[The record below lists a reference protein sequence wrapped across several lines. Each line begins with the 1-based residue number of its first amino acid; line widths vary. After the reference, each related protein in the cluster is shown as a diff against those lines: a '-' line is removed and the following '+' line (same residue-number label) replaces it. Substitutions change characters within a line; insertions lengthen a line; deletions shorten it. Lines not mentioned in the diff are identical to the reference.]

1 MTMNAKWEF
10 SRRDALLVA
19 AGGVAAA
26 LTAPG
31 AARADTATVSG
42 LVFEDKDGSGKPGPG
57 NPGLAGVL
65 VSNGKD
71 IAVTDADGRYTLPL
85 PEEAVIFVIKPAGFM
100 PPVDPATNLP
110 RFYRLHQ
117 PDGSP
122 ASLNLT
128 FAGVPPTG
136 PLPPSVDFAL
146 RRLDEPTAF
155 EVVLFTDPQPESDVE
170 VDFIR
175 EDVIEALAGTKAQF
189 GLTSGDIMFDDLS
202 LYDRYNAIIGT
213 IGLPWW
219 NVGGNHDLNFE
230 APDRQRS
237 RETFKRV
244 FGPNYYAFFYSQTL
258 FLMLDDVDYL
268 GTDKTRPHGEGVYEG
283 RLDATQLEFVRN
295 VLTHTP
301 PDTLIVMVL
310 HIPLRTYMDMPVH
323 ASSIEKASRDELFAL
338 FEGRRYT
345 VSFSGHTHTTEHHY
359 FDAADGWKGAAPHH
373 HHVMTAV
380 SRLLVERAL
389 RSSRSRV
396 RRQPRRLAER
406 LPYPQRR
413 RQRLQDAVRA
423 CQGAERPPDPA
434 LDRKPVP
441 RRQSRD
447 QVPVPPRPA
456 QRLTDRPRD
465 ARRGDAGR
473 QRLRWRPEDEGD
485 DAHRRQR
492 ADRNVAAP
500 DARPVRRGLVRAQRG
515 DQEALDQGRGFLAY
529 LDRAIAP
536 RSRRRRASRRCRG
549 GHRIRR
555 RRERAPRAGGHGVG
569 RSARARPRS
578 LTEWAAPSD
587 FPVLCIFKGLQPGKF
602 SPRSQETETA
612 VKSVITVVIR

>member
-1 MTMNAKWEF
+1 MTNAKWEF

-31 AARADTATVSG
+31 ATRADTATVSG
-42 LVFEDKDGSGKPGPG
+42 LVFEDKDGSGKPSRG

-85 PEEAVIFVIKPAGFM
+85 PEEAVIFVIKPVGFM

-136 PLPPSVDFAL
+136 PLPASVDFAL

-380 SRLLVERAL
+380 CGSWWSGPYDHRGVAYADSRDGSPNGFHILSVDGNAYKTRFVPAKEPNGRQIRLSIESQFHAANREIKYQFRPGQLNGSPIGRATLGAATLVANVFDGGPKTKVTMRIGNSAPIEM
-389 RSSRSRV
+389 S
-396 RRQPRRLAER
+396 PRRMPDPFVEDLYARNEATKKPWIKAEISSHIWTAR
-406 LPYPQRR
+406 LPH
-413 RQRLQDAVRA
+413 D
-423 CQGAERPPDPA
+423 
-434 LDRKPVP
+434 LDV
-441 RRQSRD
+441 
-447 QVPVPPRPA
+447 
-456 QRLTDRPRD
+456 
-465 ARRGDAGR
+465 G
-473 QRLRWRPEDEGD
+473 
-485 DAHRRQR
+485 AHRVVVE
-492 ADRNVAAP
+492 AVTEY
-500 DARPVRRGLVRAQRG
+500 G
-515 DQEALDQGRGFLAY
+515 DVVSGRLALEVTG
-529 LDRAIAP
+529 
-536 RSRRRRASRRCRG
+536 
-549 GHRIRR
+549 
-555 RRERAPRAGGHGVG
+555 
-569 RSARARPRS
+569 
-578 LTEWAAPSD
+578 
-587 FPVLCIFKGLQPGKF
+587 
-602 SPRSQETETA
+602 
-612 VKSVITVVIR
+612 

>member
-1 MTMNAKWEF
+1 MSIEGISEI
-10 SRRDALLVA
+10 SRREALLLA

-26 LTAPG
+26 LTASPG
-31 AARADTATVSG
+31 AARAEAATVSG
-42 LVFEDKDGSGKPGPG
+42 LVFEDKDGTGKPGPG

-71 IAVTDADGRYTLPL
+71 IAVTGADGRYTLPL

-136 PLPPSVDFAL
+136 PLPASVDFAL

-155 EVVLFTDPQPESDVE
+155 EVVMFTDPQPESDVE

-310 HIPLRTYMDMPVH
+310 HIPLATYMDMPVH

-380 SRLLVERAL
+380 CGSWWSGPYDHRGVAYADSRDGSPNGFHILSVDGNAYKTRFVPAKEPNGRQIRLSIESQFHAANREIKYQFRPGQLNGSPIGRATLGAATLVANVFDGGPKTKVTMRI
-389 RSSRSRV
+389 
-396 RRQPRRLAER
+396 
-406 LPYPQRR
+406 
-413 RQRLQDAVRA
+413 
-423 CQGAERPPDPA
+423 GERPPIEMS
-434 LDRKPVP
+434 P
-441 RRQSRD
+441 RRMPDPFVEDLFARNEATKKPWIKAEISSHIWT
-447 QVPVPPRPA
+447 A
-456 QRLTDRPRD
+456 RLPHDLD
-465 ARRGDAGR
+465 VG
-473 QRLRWRPEDEGD
+473 
-485 DAHRRQR
+485 AHRVVVE
-492 ADRNVAAP
+492 AVTEY
-500 DARPVRRGLVRAQRG
+500 G
-515 DQEALDQGRGFLAY
+515 DVVSGRLALEVTG
-529 LDRAIAP
+529 
-536 RSRRRRASRRCRG
+536 
-549 GHRIRR
+549 
-555 RRERAPRAGGHGVG
+555 
-569 RSARARPRS
+569 
-578 LTEWAAPSD
+578 
-587 FPVLCIFKGLQPGKF
+587 
-602 SPRSQETETA
+602 
-612 VKSVITVVIR
+612 

>member
-10 SRRDALLVA
+10 SRRDALFVA
-19 AGGVAAA
+19 AGGVAAV
-26 LTAPG
+26 LTTPG

-57 NPGLAGVL
+57 NSGLAGVL

-85 PEEAVIFVIKPAGFM
+85 PEEAVIFVVKPAGFM
-100 PPVDPATNLP
+100 PPVDLATNLP
-110 RFYRLHQ
+110 RFHRLHQ

-268 GTDKTRPHGEGVYEG
+268 GTDKTKPHGEGVYEG

-310 HIPLRTYMDMPVH
+310 HIPLRTYMDIPIH

-380 SRLLVERAL
+380 CGSWWSGPYDHRGVAYADSRDGSPNGFHILSVDGNAYKTRFVPAKEPNGRQIRLSIESQFHAANREIKYQFRPGQLNGSPIGRATLGAATLVANVFDGGPKTKVTMRI
-389 RSSRSRV
+389 
-396 RRQPRRLAER
+396 
-406 LPYPQRR
+406 
-413 RQRLQDAVRA
+413 
-423 CQGAERPPDPA
+423 GERPPIEMSPSRMPDPFVEDLYA
-434 LDRKPVP
+434 RNEATKKPWIKAEISSHIWTARLPHDLDV
-441 RRQSRD
+441 
-447 QVPVPPRPA
+447 
-456 QRLTDRPRD
+456 
-465 ARRGDAGR
+465 G
-473 QRLRWRPEDEGD
+473 
-485 DAHRRQR
+485 AHRVVVE
-492 ADRNVAAP
+492 AVTEY
-500 DARPVRRGLVRAQRG
+500 G
-515 DQEALDQGRGFLAY
+515 DVVSGRLAMEVT
-529 LDRAIAP
+529 
-536 RSRRRRASRRCRG
+536 G
-549 GHRIRR
+549 
-555 RRERAPRAGGHGVG
+555 
-569 RSARARPRS
+569 
-578 LTEWAAPSD
+578 
-587 FPVLCIFKGLQPGKF
+587 
-602 SPRSQETETA
+602 
-612 VKSVITVVIR
+612 

>member
-230 APDRQRS
+230 APDRRRS

-380 SRLLVERAL
+380 CGSWWSGPYDHRGVAYADSRDGSPNGFHILSVDGNAYKTRFVPAKEPNGRQIRLSIESQFHAANREIKYQFRPGQLNGSPIGRATLGAATLVANVFDGGPKTKVTMRIGDSAPIEM
-389 RSSRSRV
+389 S
-396 RRQPRRLAER
+396 PRRMPDPFVEDLYARNEATKKPWIKAEISSHIWTAR
-406 LPYPQRR
+406 LPH
-413 RQRLQDAVRA
+413 D
-423 CQGAERPPDPA
+423 
-434 LDRKPVP
+434 LDV
-441 RRQSRD
+441 
-447 QVPVPPRPA
+447 
-456 QRLTDRPRD
+456 
-465 ARRGDAGR
+465 G
-473 QRLRWRPEDEGD
+473 
-485 DAHRRQR
+485 AHRVVVE
-492 ADRNVAAP
+492 AVTEY
-500 DARPVRRGLVRAQRG
+500 G
-515 DQEALDQGRGFLAY
+515 DVVSGRLALEVTG
-529 LDRAIAP
+529 
-536 RSRRRRASRRCRG
+536 
-549 GHRIRR
+549 
-555 RRERAPRAGGHGVG
+555 
-569 RSARARPRS
+569 
-578 LTEWAAPSD
+578 
-587 FPVLCIFKGLQPGKF
+587 
-602 SPRSQETETA
+602 
-612 VKSVITVVIR
+612 